1 MANTNHSE
9 RHDSENKFSNPKE
22 SSVDT
27 ERSRFG
33 KAFDFVLHG
42 TADLSEEAAKAAR
55 PLGKITHHTIAAPI
69 RYAIGAI
76 TGKANK

>member
-1 MANTNHSE
+1 MANPNHSE
-9 RHDSENKFSNPKE
+9 RPITTEGFSNPQQN
-22 SSVDT
+22 SVEA
-27 ERSRFG
+27 ERSRFAR
-33 KAFDFVLHG
+33 AFDFVLHG

-76 TGKANK
+76 TGKAKR

>member
-1 MANTNHSE
+1 MANSTNSQ
-9 RHDSENKFSNPKE
+9 RPDLDKGFSNPEK
-22 SSVDT
+22 STVDT

-76 TGKANK
+76 TGKAKR